1 MSKENQ
7 GFDAFFASIT
17 SGAEFDIWQKA
28 QLTRQ
33 DLSEIESSIRSM
45 DHAITQASTL
55 TPSLTPTT
63 TPPKTGN
70 PKQENPTLSI
80 EIQRFVKIDG
90 KPFGFEAVAG
100 MEDLK
105 SEIQESFIKPLRFKF
120 LVEKLEASGDNTNPK
135 HDLIM
140 KLSSAYERFG
150 VTIPTGMLFY
160 GPPGTGKTFITKKLA
175 EELGC
180 GLIVKNMGEF
190 GSSYLHQTTKN
201 IKDFFS

>member
-1 MSKENQ
+1 MSNKNQ

-17 SGAEFDIWQKA
+17 SGAEFDAWQKI
-28 QLTRQ
+28 QLTSQ

-45 DHAITQASTL
+45 DESITQASVL
-55 TPSLTPTT
+55 TSSLTPTT

-70 PKQENPTLSI
+70 PKQENPPPPI

-105 SEIQESFIKPLRFKF
+105 SELQESFIKPLRFKF
-120 LVEKLEASGDNTNPK
+120 LVEKLESSGDNTNPK

-140 KLSSAYERFG
+140 KLSAAYERFG

-180 GLIVKNMGEF
+180 GLIVKNM
-190 GSSYLHQTTKN
+190 
-201 IKDFFS
+201 